1 MQKLTTL
8 ILAGVS
14 AYLLAGCSA
23 SGVNPVSPS
32 RVCSLSS
39 NVLQLNVGTA
49 NLFGTATGTN
59 VAVTFRQSAA
69 ANCYAG
75 DSGALVSTPTLTLP
89 TALAGPA
96 GTADLF
102 GATILTGPAA
112 GEIGT
117 TSMTGIGQTPADTS
131 NTSATATFG
140 DDGGA
145 FGLGIEPFNEAAH
158 LGLSGDTGV
167 PASEFPYPVPVYDP
181 IVAGGGTDDNQFI
194 PGGGPP
200 AFCPTGVANC
210 NAAGTN
216 AGFGGVSEGLDVF
229 EIAPVAGTYSL
240 SVSVPAN
247 TGAVTKSASAVMS
260 STVLLP
266 TIIAAVPA
274 TYTASTGTLTFNNY
288 VLPAGVTQAYVQVT
302 DIGPTLG
309 GQSCVGNEEYL
320 GYGQYAFVP
329 ASPAFPM
336 YYTAVLTAS
345 GVPAAISGLCSAAAN
360 TTASGG
366 TATDGDEFGVQVI
379 GFDYNAY
386 GASYPSSL
394 GNPAPSLVG
403 TGSSHQADL
412 TISPLTE
419 YTLPGGNVF
428 APAGAITPLVIHRRS
443 AQSIGRR

>member
-167 PASEFPYPVPVYDP
+167 PPASFHIRFPFT
-181 IVAGGGTDDNQFI
+181 IRSLR
-194 PGGGPP
+194 
-200 AFCPTGVANC
+200 
-210 NAAGTN
+210 AAART
-216 AGFGGVSEGLDVF
+216 
-229 EIAPVAGTYSL
+229 T
-240 SVSVPAN
+240 
-247 TGAVTKSASAVMS
+247 TS
-260 STVLLP
+260 SFR
-266 TIIAAVPA
+266 AAVRRH
-274 TYTASTGTLTFNNY
+274 S
-288 VLPAGVTQAYVQVT
+288 VR
-302 DIGPTLG
+302 
-309 GQSCVGNEEYL
+309 
-320 GYGQYAFVP
+320 P
-329 ASPAFPM
+329 AS
-336 YYTAVLTAS
+336 LTATPP
-345 GVPAAISGLCSAAAN
+345 VRMLVSAAYRKGS
-360 TTASGG
+360 T
-366 TATDGDEFGVQVI
+366 
-379 GFDYNAY
+379 
-386 GASYPSSL
+386 SSK
-394 GNPAPSLVG
+394 SLRW
-403 TGSSHQADL
+403 
-412 TISPLTE
+412 
-419 YTLPGGNVF
+419 PGR
-428 APAGAITPLVIHRRS
+428 IRYRS
-443 AQSIGRR
+443 ACRPTPVR